1 MPDMSFHQPRTLDAA
16 LKLLASHEDA
26 RPLAGGAT
34 LVAMMNAGLADPPV
48 LVSLR
53 HIKEL
58 KAVKAL
64 PEGGLRLG
72 AMILHRDLANEKRLK
87 GGFALLREAAGLVAV
102 PPVRNMGTLGG
113 ATAFADPAADYPPAL
128 VALDATIDAASA
140 KGRRAIA
147 AQDFFV
153 DWYAQ
158 ALEPGEMI
166 AAITL
171 PALPKNAVGVY
182 EKLAKVTG
190 DLAIVAIALVL
201 ALDKGVVAHL
211 GVAVGGCGPKP
222 VTAPAAVQAMIGKP
236 IDDASIARL
245 GEALA
250 EAADPVDDVRASADY
265 RRLVLPRMLAKA
277 FARAALP
284 AKERR

>member
-1 MPDMSFHQPRTLDAA
+1 MEPSFHQPRTLDAA

-34 LVAMMNAGLADPPV
+34 LVAMMNAGLAEPPV

-64 PEGGLRLG
+64 PDGGLRLG
-72 AMILHRDLANEKRLK
+72 AMILHRELASEKRLK
-87 GGFALLREAAGLVAV
+87 GGFAVLREAAGQVAV

-128 VALDATIDAASA
+128 AALGARIEAAST
-140 KGRRAIA
+140 KGRRSIA
-147 AQDFFV
+147 ADEFFL

-171 PALPKNAVGVY
+171 PAWPKNAVGVY

-190 DLAIVAIALVL
+190 DLAIVSIALVL
-201 ALDKGVVAHL
+201 AQDKGVVTHL

-222 VTAPAAVQAMIGKP
+222 VTAPEAARAMIGKP
-236 IDDASIARL
+236 IDDAAIARL
-245 GEALA
+245 GQALA

-277 FARAALP
+277 FVRASLP